1 MLNLL
6 VLILIIQPIM
16 ATNLT
21 ENYRIKEIES
31 PSGIFFNHLTKI
43 KTTNSKWKLSVYVNL
58 TTYDGNFERI
68 KKFQKETIKHCLKI
82 AKNTEIVPIEHLVIW
97 SYLCEQ
103 FNTTTTS
110 YIHDIEKTRQQ
121 INYAVSRNERYR
133 RGLINGIGRLSKTLF
148 GICSDEDYEFFDK
161 KISEISEKQIR
172 VIHDMRQ
179 QTRIVQS
186 TVHDVDRAMVK
197 IQQTETAIISNINKL
212 ESKANQVGK
221 LINEMEVR
229 QIMNEQTEELNVLLT
244 QHSFQTHNLVAI
256 VNTAQVGHMH
266 SSIISATDFL
276 AELQQVRIQ
285 LDSRENFAEQ
295 VTIQNVHKLMK
306 MSNLQV
312 IRVADTLIFIIAIP
326 IVDTREYRLYKSIP
340 LPIKQKKSVYALIQ
354 PTNKYL
360 AMSED
365 NVYSIYIDDIE
376 LSKCIHMQEYY
387 ICSNTQ
393 THYIQETDNCE
404 AKLFSSQDKDVIPK
418 ACEIKITRIQKLVIH
433 KLDNENVWLY
443 TAEQPTTIN
452 IDCASGEPVL
462 QTLQNTGTISLTYPC
477 RAITKEYELTPT
489 RSIVTKTSYDFIPRV
504 NITANMKQYQTNR
517 IQDDFPKINNS
528 YYPDFHS
535 LANNAKQLDLLLQS
549 QIDDSIEYVTVS
561 NITYVTVGIGI
572 GILVLIIVISKISFK
587 LYKQNKV
594 SMSYIKALVNTKSVD
609 DIQCVEIK

>member
-1 MLNLL
+1 MINFGEEKRQVRFQVVNNNFPIPHDGILGKEFLEDNKIAIDYSKNEITSTLNEDNFTVVNQDIPHVDNLDIA
-6 VLILIIQPIM
+6 VVPPRSEMIIPVKITDNQ
-16 ATNLT
+16 
-21 ENYRIKEIES
+21 IKENDTVIIYS
-31 PSGIFFNHLTKI
+31 QVLQNRVQFGNVITKVKNRQVLTKI
-43 KTTNSKWKLSVYVNL
+43 VNQNENSIKLQPVDLNNL
-58 TTYDGNFERI
+58 LYEKFEEANI
-68 KKFQKETIKHCLKI
+68 QVCTKI
-82 AKNTEIVPIEHLVIW
+82 IG
-97 SYLCEQ
+97 
-103 FNTTTTS
+103 
-110 YIHDIEKTRQQ
+110 
-121 INYAVSRNERYR
+121 SRNNE
-133 RGLINGIGRLSKTLF
+133 
-148 GICSDEDYEFFDK
+148 
-161 KISEISEKQIR
+161 
-172 VIHDMRQ
+172 
-179 QTRIVQS
+179 
-186 TVHDVDRAMVK
+186 
-197 IQQTETAIISNINKL
+197 NI
-212 ESKANQVGK
+212 
-221 LINEMEVR
+221 
-229 QIMNEQTEELNVLLT
+229 T
-244 QHSFQTHNLVAI
+244 
-256 VNTAQVGHMH
+256 
-266 SSIISATDFL
+266 TDFL

-360 AMSED
+360 AVSED

-443 TAEQPTTIN
+443 TEEQPTTIN

-549 QIDDSIEYVTVS
+549 QIDDTIEYVTVS